1 MLTTNTASKD
11 NDLLADASIKD
22 ILTKLQTNDNIGAA
36 QILQTAMNLL
46 MLAERNL
53 RLESTS
59 GNKANGFFERELGTT
74 LGTINLKVPRDRN
87 GDFRP
92 AILPEPYQRD
102 IDEREQII
110 QSLLI
115 NGYSP
120 NAIKRSLNNLDLHY
134 NPKELELI
142 KNEYANLYD
151 QWQNRQLSQDVLALF
166 IDVYHCQAC
175 VNNKVCKVALYVIV
189 GINFEGKKDLFGLYL
204 YEGHETKAFW
214 LQTLNQLIERGVKR
228 PLVIISDDFPGLKEA
243 VKTLFPQA
251 LHQLCF
257 IHMQRNVRRNMG
269 ADDAKCFNQ
278 TLKQI
283 RLMSNV
289 VVCKEKFMELC
300 DSFQNKYPAFI
311 KALRDDTDNYFAFK
325 HLPIDTQ
332 KHFYTTNIVESVN
345 STLEKL
351 RIRMG
356 GLFQSQQALNVNV
369 FISINGLSQ
378 RKWRKGV
385 PMIQANLYELRQLFA
400 RRYNELPNS

>member
-1 MLTTNTASKD
+1 MLY
-11 NDLLADASIKD
+11 
-22 ILTKLQTNDNIGAA
+22 
-36 QILQTAMNLL
+36 
-46 MLAERNL
+46 R
-53 RLESTS
+53 
-59 GNKANGFFERELGTT
+59 
-74 LGTINLKVPRDRN
+74 
-87 GDFRP
+87 
-92 AILPEPYQRD
+92 
-102 IDEREQII
+102 
-110 QSLLI
+110 
-115 NGYSP
+115 
-120 NAIKRSLNNLDLHY
+120 
-134 NPKELELI
+134 
-142 KNEYANLYD
+142 
-151 QWQNRQLSQDVLALF
+151 
-166 IDVYHCQAC
+166 
-175 VNNKVCKVALYVIV
+175 
-189 GINFEGKKDLFGLYL
+189 
-204 YEGHETKAFW
+204 
-214 LQTLNQLIERGVKR
+214 
-228 PLVIISDDFPGLKEA
+228 LKEA

>member
-385 PMIQANLYELRQLFA
+385 PMIQANLYLMLRTKA
-400 RRYNELPNS
+400 